1 MRSLAADSGGGRAS
15 DGRTCSSSM
24 ALSALAPE
32 LNSMNPTDCPLRSV
46 RRRLL
51 MYPCAPEH
59 SHRVRRREP
68 AGETSCA
75 AAAAEA
81 ETRGQGRTG
90 SHRHIH
96 ADLLQR
102 TDLQLRRQLRHKQ
115 RGRRVIRGGALSAAP
130 DGARVAPRPVALALA
145 LARPGAVAL
154 GRAVAL
160 EAPPPVALVLIG
172 HTAGWAVARWR
183 SGGRQ
188 QLLVSPRTPT
198 SLPLPPKLSLTRRA
212 AVQGEKFSQRLIVY
226 LMISRVMAVR
236 HAVARPLQA

>member
-130 DGARVAPRPVALALA
+130 DGARVAPRPVALP

-226 LMISRVMAVR
+226 LR
-236 HAVARPLQA
+236 